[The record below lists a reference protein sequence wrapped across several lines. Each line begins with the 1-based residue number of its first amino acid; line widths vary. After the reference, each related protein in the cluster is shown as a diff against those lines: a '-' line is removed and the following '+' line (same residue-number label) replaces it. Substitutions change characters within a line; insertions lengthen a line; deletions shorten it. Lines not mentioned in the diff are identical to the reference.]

1 MLPSFW
7 GWGGEA
13 GGGGGYALYTTVPV
27 YMQSVVMS
35 DCLQLQLVVG
45 DETGC
50 CVAVFWNVM
59 APRFLN

>member
-1 MLPSFW
+1 MPRTQLCQ
-7 GWGGEA
+7 
-13 GGGGGYALYTTVPV
+13 YTHSQLIYTSVPV
-27 YMQSVVMS
+27 YTQSVDMS